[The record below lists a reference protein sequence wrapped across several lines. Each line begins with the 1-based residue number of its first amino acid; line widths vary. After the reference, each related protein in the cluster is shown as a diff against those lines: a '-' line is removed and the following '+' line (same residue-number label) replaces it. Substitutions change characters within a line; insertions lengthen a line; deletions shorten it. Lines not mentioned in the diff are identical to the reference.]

1 MIVNDVPTYRIDHM
15 PYGGVKDSGLGRE
28 GLRWAI
34 EDMTE
39 IRIMVLAQPQL
50 APRPAARA
58 TPGCRAS
65 SAIGTRPRPGTRGR
79 GGADAGHAC
88 RRWT

>member
-1 MIVNDVPTYRIDHM
+1 M

-39 IRIMVLAQPQL
+39 LRLMVLAQPDPP
-50 APRPAARA
+50 APRR
-58 TPGCRAS
+58 TG
-65 SAIGTRPRPGTRGR
+65 
-79 GGADAGHAC
+79 
-88 RRWT
+88 

>member
-1 MIVNDVPTYRIDHM
+1 MTLAFAAYDALDVGGVIINDVPTFRIDHM

-39 IRIMVLAQPQL
+39 LRLLVIAEPDK
-50 APRPAARA
+50 P
-58 TPGCRAS
+58 TPPTS
-65 SAIGTRPRPGTRGR
+65 N
-79 GGADAGHAC
+79 
-88 RRWT
+88 